1 MLGSSGRARRPGSAL
16 ACAAIAF
23 GLAACGGGGGGSSDP
38 PGGGGTTPV
47 GPESALLLADFVAQ
61 DVNHQYVRV
70 WDPARPGTA
79 VETVQI
85 SSSNGTVWTSSHL
98 VFSDATQ
105 VDPATRTTTTTGHVR
120 AFFDNDGKLYTIDL
134 RGGQPHAPV
143 QLSSATDVFEPVR
156 AVAISADGADAWVD
170 AQGGTHDWAIRST
183 MTAASAPVSVLHLEG
198 ALRDA
203 ATGLPQYLFVS
214 LGGQSGTAVQPTTF
228 EVVDPGFAV
237 QPVPAVAGM
246 VTYDDWLGADP
257 AVPGL
262 AYLRI
267 AGRLRALRW
276 SSTGVAVDTAD
287 LHDFTPALLPAAA
300 VADASA
306 LYVADGQSLL
316 AVSDGQVRAVGS
328 FSRAPDVLTDAG
340 GFVAATEVVSSS
352 STVVEALRKT
362 GGALSTL
369 ASGRAGRGDTTLA
382 ALARTA
388 AQIPWEEIKMTPE
401 FLSLEDLSKLWSS
414 LQAHARLSM
423 AYQVSVIFNASR
435 SDAVA
440 RPAL

>member
-1 MLGSSGRARRPGSAL
+1 MARCPARPRASWKRLPCAAL
-16 ACAAIAF
+16 ALL
-23 GLAACGGGGGGSSDP
+23 LAACGGGGGGT
-38 PGGGGTTPV
+38 GGDAGNGGAGGATT
-47 GPESALLLADFVAQ
+47 ESAYLLAEFVAKDSNDQ
-61 DVNHQYVRV
+61 VVHV
-70 WDPARPGTA
+70 WDPARPGTP
-79 VETVQI
+79 VQDVRI
-85 SSSNGTVWTSSHL
+85 VQSDGIAWTSSHL
-98 VFSDATQ
+98 VFSDATRF
-105 VDPATRTTTTTGHVR
+105 DAATGTLTTLGHARV
-120 AFFDNDGKLYTIDL
+120 FFDNDGKLYTIDL

-369 ASGRAGRGDTTLA
+369 ASGTAGL
-382 ALARTA
+382 
-388 AQIPWEEIKMTPE
+388 
-401 FLSLEDLSKLWSS
+401 
-414 LQAHARLSM
+414 
-423 AYQVSVIFNASR
+423 
-435 SDAVA
+435 AVA
-440 RPAL
+440 AG